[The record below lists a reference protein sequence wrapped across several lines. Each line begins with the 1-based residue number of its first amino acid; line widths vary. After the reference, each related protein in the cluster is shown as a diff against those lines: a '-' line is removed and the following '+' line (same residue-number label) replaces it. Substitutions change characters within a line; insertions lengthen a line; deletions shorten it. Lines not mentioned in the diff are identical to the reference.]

1 MLFYW
6 HRFFIVISPNQKSKE
21 SRGKIHMIKLT
32 ELKRMIKSNS
42 LRKAFYTEGLTN
54 VIFNYD
60 RMVLIE
66 LKQCDQLKL
75 FNYLKSINYV
85 DDEYSFGENEL
96 HTDSELKNKLEKLKG
111 NTSSHTQCLVDTG
124 IQFNKKGLWADSPK
138 VIYKVFKTKK
148 GLMKIKD
155 EYICMLNQDIKKGV
169 VLKTNEAH
177 SMIFI
182 YNNTNDCIGVTMG
195 EKFEMDELIEYT
207 QWGS

>member
-1 MLFYW
+1 
-6 HRFFIVISPNQKSKE
+6 
-21 SRGKIHMIKLT
+21 MIKLT

-42 LRKAFYTEGLTN
+42 LRKAFYSEGLTN

-85 DDEYSFGENEL
+85 DDKYSFGENEL
-96 HTDSELKNKLEKLKG
+96 YTDSELKNKLEKLKG
-111 NTSSHTQCLVDTG
+111 NTSEHIQCLVDTG
-124 IQFNKKGLWADSPK
+124 IQFHQSGAWKDSEK
-138 VIYKVFKTKK
+138 TLYKIFKTKN

-155 EYICMLNQDIKKGV
+155 EYICLLNQDIKKGV
-169 VLKTNEAH
+169 VLKTNEAQ

-182 YNNTNDCIGVTMG
+182 YNNTNDCIAVCMG
-195 EKFEMDELIEYT
+195 EKFEMSELTEYT
-207 QWGS
+207 NWGS